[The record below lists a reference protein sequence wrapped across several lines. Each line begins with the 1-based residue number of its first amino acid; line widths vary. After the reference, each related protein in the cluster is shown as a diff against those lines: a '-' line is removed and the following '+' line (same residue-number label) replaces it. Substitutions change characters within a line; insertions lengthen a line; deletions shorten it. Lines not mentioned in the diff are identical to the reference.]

1 MNIKTPKD
9 HDEQAKNVTVVYRNI
24 MDIMTHQSAVI
35 DRIRDTSVSS
45 RHGLQANLKDVLT
58 DFYKDDVLQPKP
70 SAKLRL

>member
-1 MNIKTPKD
+1 
-9 HDEQAKNVTVVYRNI
+9 
-24 MDIMTHQSAVI
+24 MDIMTTQSAVI

-45 RHGLQANLKDVLT
+45 RHGLQANLTNVLT

>member
-45 RHGLQANLKDVLT
+45 RQGL
-58 DFYKDDVLQPKP
+58 
-70 SAKLRL
+70 